1 MIIDRILDRRD
12 DEHDI
17 EIGYTHARYPDGSTR
32 ELRYSPE
39 RFYHDVLEY
48 GAIGHDI
55 TRAMDMGTE
64 TDVRKALCAYIDEQG
79 YNPAIKDYIN
89 SRQWLQ

>member
-48 GAIGHDI
+48 GAIGMVSLPPVSRPSPPCGLNNANI
-55 TRAMDMGTE
+55 SLSMVVFPSPEGPT
-64 TDVRKALCAYIDEQG
+64 KATISCE
-79 YNPAIKDYIN
+79 
-89 SRQWLQ
+89 